1 MTLPFTDEEM
11 LVILE
16 SASFAMRRDKMGYAA
31 MKRGRLA
38 DHLSA
43 SDKYLDRISGK
54 LNSYLNEE
62 DFSNIPFDNQIGSP
76 S

>member
-1 MTLPFTDEEM
+1 MKLPFTDEEM
-11 LVILE
+11 LVLLE
-16 SASFAMRRDKMGYAA
+16 SASFAMRRDKIG
-31 MKRGRLA
+31 LA

-54 LNSYLNEE
+54 LNSYLNEG
-62 DFSNIPFDNQIGSP
+62 DFSSVPFDNQIGSP